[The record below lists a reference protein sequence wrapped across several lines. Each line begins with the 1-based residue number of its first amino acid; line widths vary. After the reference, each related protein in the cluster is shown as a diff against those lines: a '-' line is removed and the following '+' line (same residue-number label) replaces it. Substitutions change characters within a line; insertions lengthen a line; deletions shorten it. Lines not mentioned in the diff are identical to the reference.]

1 MCSYFIVGNKIFW
14 TIVHSN
20 GEDPNSPKF
29 LGGLLMM
36 GGGGEGGLTDLEFF
50 FRGEGLGK
58 NY

>member
-36 GGGGEGGLTDLEFF
+36 GAGGLTDLEFF